1 MPVQDKGRRSSG
13 KFTMLVTLQ
22 VTPEKL
28 RKIIDPSTLVAESPV
43 QGSPAP
49 EVSTPADLPTAASS
63 GENASDSTPGTP
75 SSQAVMGPPTDI
87 LKKKGVKRG
96 AAGANGNEVVAKV
109 RGKPGPKKKL
119 KLYVFYSFPVQLCI
133 PAERSLTLRRD
144 DGETGRASAYH
155 KLGPKANQGAINAG
169 LRALDRSG
177 TPCRKWQKGGF
188 TMKSFT
194 GVVWGVPR
202 WTAPPKSK
210 PDTEGTDATAGS
222 AESSNKENKDES
234 QPKSDKSN
242 SNADGDITLSVSKP
256 PSVNMDSP
264 VPTVGTPVAAAS

>member
-119 KLYVFYSFPVQLCI
+119 KL
-133 PAERSLTLRRD
+133 D

-264 VPTVGTPVAAAS
+264 VPTVGTSVAAAS